1 MAGRLALLLA
11 VVVSAPACGS
21 SDAAEDARPSA
32 ESPPPEAPPLE
43 QTASPPEAPPTASA
57 PRKTP
62 LLERVTLEVSSS
74 YPGWPASFAVDGHEL
89 TSWYSG
95 SNDSVAQGRKPFFQ
109 MTFAEVTVVRKVTV
123 LGNRDPNFYNGYA
136 ILQLQLDVFDTNKRL
151 VSTLVA
157 ESTGDRHDFQFEL
170 SQEAEGV
177 GALRFTS
184 LRDLGNKNWWGDVAI
199 AEIILD

>member
-1 MAGRLALLLA
+1 ML
-11 VVVSAPACGS
+11 
-21 SDAAEDARPSA
+21 
-32 ESPPPEAPPLE
+32 PEP
-43 QTASPPEAPPTASA
+43 PPTASA

-74 YPGWPASFAVDGHEL
+74 YPGWPASFAVDGHEQ